1 MHLPWEVAAVTD
13 PDRERVRTERGAD
26 PMHSML
32 CSTASRRTAASGC
45 DRLPNCTTAP
55 GRAGPGTCSSSSR
68 RCAGRAGA
76 RSPSARRADRSCPTG
91 CARHARRGAH
101 ETEDGGAVVQ
111 LVEDVAR
118 LAGSGNRANRVP
130 RATPHDGTAT
140 WKCTRS
146 RREVLDVH
154 RARRATPA
162 RRCRVVLGGHGI
174 ARHRSFRCLAIRSSV
189 ISNGAATPPSGRTEV
204 RPCVPPCKARPH
216 ASKASAPER
225 PQAERLQHETVLQPT
240 VHRDDVT
247 GGLRETLR
255 DEHEDRLGL
264 IVRLDRR
271 LGERALRVEAGKLV
285 ARPDR
290 LISLNASPYLPSDA
304 ITRSRGNI
312 VLPFTTVAGATAFT
326 RTSGAISTASSR
338 TR

>member
-1 MHLPWEVAAVTD
+1 
-13 PDRERVRTERGAD
+13 
-26 PMHSML
+26 
-32 CSTASRRTAASGC
+32 
-45 DRLPNCTTAP
+45 
-55 GRAGPGTCSSSSR
+55 
-68 RCAGRAGA
+68 
-76 RSPSARRADRSCPTG
+76 
-91 CARHARRGAH
+91 
-101 ETEDGGAVVQ
+101 
-111 LVEDVAR
+111 
-118 LAGSGNRANRVP
+118 
-130 RATPHDGTAT
+130 
-140 WKCTRS
+140 
-146 RREVLDVH
+146 
-154 RARRATPA
+154 
-162 RRCRVVLGGHGI
+162 
-174 ARHRSFRCLAIRSSV
+174 
-189 ISNGAATPPSGRTEV
+189 
-204 RPCVPPCKARPH
+204 
-216 ASKASAPER
+216 
-225 PQAERLQHETVLQPT
+225 
-240 VHRDDVT
+240 VT